1 MNIYYLVYTI
11 YFIGVFISLFL
22 IYKRNKTIKLRCDKI
37 PLDVAILFS
46 VFSFVTVFILIL
58 NIIIDKILSENFK
71 SILSQKFKI
80 LSDKFI
86 N

>member
-1 MNIYYLVYTI
+1 MNIYYFYTI
-11 YFIGVFISLFL
+11 YVLGIFISLFL
-22 IYKRNKTIKLRCDKI
+22 IYKRNKIIELRCDKI

-46 VFSFVTVFILIL
+46 VFSFVTVFIFIL
-58 NIIIDKILSENFK
+58 NIIINKILSENFK

>member
-1 MNIYYLVYTI
+1 MNIYYFYTI

-37 PLDVAILFS
+37 SLDVAILFS
-46 VFSFVTVFILIL
+46 AFSFVTVFILLL

-80 LSDKFI
+80 LSQKFI